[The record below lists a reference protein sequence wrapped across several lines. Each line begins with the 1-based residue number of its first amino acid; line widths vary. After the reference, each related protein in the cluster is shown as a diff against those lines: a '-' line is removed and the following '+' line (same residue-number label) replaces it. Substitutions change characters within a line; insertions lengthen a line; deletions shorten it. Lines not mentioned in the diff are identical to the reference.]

1 MSKLPSPNDRKFTK
15 THEWVKIEGGKAIV
29 GISGHAQEA
38 LGDITFI
45 ELPAIGKKVT
55 KAESCSVIE
64 SVKAASDIYAPI
76 SGEIAEVNTS
86 LETAPEE
93 INKDPYQRG
102 WLFSIKNF
110 EAAEVAGLMDA
121 AAYDAFVES
130 EK

>member
-1 MSKLPSPNDRKFTK
+1 MSKSPSPNDRKFTK
-15 THEWVKIEGGKAIV
+15 THEWVKTEGGKAIV

-45 ELPAIGKKVT
+45 ELPAVGKKVS

-64 SVKAASDIYAPI
+64 SVKAASDIYAPV

-110 EAAEVAGLMDA
+110 DAADVSGLMDA

>member
-1 MSKLPSPNDRKFTK
+1 MSKTPSPGDRKFAK
-15 THEWVKIEGGKAIV
+15 THEWIKIEGGKAIV
-29 GISGHAQEA
+29 GISSHAQEA

-45 ELPAIGKKVT
+45 ELPAIGKKVV
-55 KAESCSVIE
+55 KAESCAVIE
-64 SVKAASDIYAPI
+64 SVKAASDIYAPV

-102 WLFSIKNF
+102 WLFSIKNYD
-110 EAAEVAGLMDA
+110 AAGAAGLMDA
-121 AAYDAFVES
+121 AAYDIFVES

>member
-1 MSKLPSPNDRKFTK
+1 M
-15 THEWVKIEGGKAIV
+15 
-29 GISGHAQEA
+29 
-38 LGDITFI
+38 
-45 ELPAIGKKVT
+45 
-55 KAESCSVIE
+55 IE